1 MSEENNPNPNLDPET
16 VVVTETNNFGDEP
29 PTQSPPD
36 DSETQAADQ
45 PKVGEDTPASGDDD
59 VVELVAPNNVR
70 TTPSVDVG
78 TVVYRLKPQEGKHRK
93 AIAMTIVPKRI
104 HALKEN
110 DKAWAMSSEDAANAT
125 NEQYLNT
132 WLYGVSFQTGTSHY
146 SERGFYDRILDE
158 VERHWTQGLE
168 LDDGKTVTARKPVI
182 STGNQRRVLSGQA
195 ARDRASAS
203 TGVGITTRVPLPHTG
218 VHFRLSPRSSQDL
231 VDLDYHIALDR
242 IRTGR
247 ETLGIM
253 FQNSNIYHVRRVW
266 DFIMESTAEINIQNF
281 GDVDP
286 GDFVRVTDLPILQWG
301 MACTMFPDGYPLDL
315 PCSAGIQ
322 ICQHVEQVN
331 LDLDKLLFIDGRGL
345 SKSQR
350 ARLGNATHK
359 CSMQDLE
366 DYQKNFVSPF
376 TRRVSISDSCELIL
390 KVPTVNEY
398 LSAGMEWI
406 ESLVQTAISIF
417 GDQENNEERIRGYV
431 SRAIAMASLREYSH
445 WVEEIVFDKYD
456 AIPGRAD
463 IEDNLRTLSATPE
476 LADKALKVIQDFIED
491 CTIAL
496 IAIPNFACPKC
507 EKDYV
512 TEEHSKHPELVPLD
526 MLKHFFQAKDLRLAL
541 HRQQVEG

>member
-1 MSEENNPNPNLDPET
+1 MSEENNPNIDPEEVET
-16 VVVTETNNFGDEP
+16 VTETNNFGDEP
-29 PTQSPPD
+29 PLESPSV
-36 DSETQAADQ
+36 DSETPTPESNIDADS
-45 PKVGEDTPASGDDD
+45 TSSDDD
-59 VVELVAPNNVR
+59 TVELIAPNNVR
-70 TTPSVDVG
+70 TSQAVDVG
-78 TVVYRLKPQEGKHRK
+78 TVVYRLKPQDSKHQK
-93 AIAMTIVPKRI
+93 SIAMTIVPKRV
-104 HALKEN
+104 HALKDN
-110 DKAWAMSSEDAANAT
+110 DKAWAMNHEDAANVA
-125 NEQYLNT
+125 NENYMNT
-132 WLYGVSFQTGTSHY
+132 WLYGITFQTGTSHY
-146 SERGFYDRILDE
+146 ADRGFYDRILDDAE
-158 VERHWTQGLE
+158 NRLWKQGLE
-168 LDDGKTVTARKPVI
+168 LEDGKTVTARKPI
-182 STGNQRRVLSGQA
+182 INIGNTRRVLSGQA

-253 FQNSNIYHVRRVW
+253 FQNSNIYHVKRVW
-266 DFIMESTAEINIQNF
+266 DFIMESTSEINIQNF

-359 CSMQDLE
+359 CSMHDLE
-366 DYQKNFVSPF
+366 EYQKNFVSPF
-376 TRRVSISDSCELIL
+376 TRRVSVSDNCELVL

-398 LSAGMEWI
+398 LAAGMDWI
-406 ESLVQTAISIF
+406 ESLVQTAITIF
-417 GDQENNEERIRGYV
+417 GDQETNEERIRGYV

-445 WVEEIVFDKYD
+445 WVEEIIFDKYD

-507 EKDYV
+507 ETDYV
-512 TEEHSKHPELVPLD
+512 TDEHSRHPELVPLD